1 MSRKRRARMPTKI
14 NIAKHTFKNTGYSE
28 NGASYGK
35 ASMSGWNVV
44 RSSPTSDIITNL
56 GTLRARSADLTMG
69 APIASSAINTSRT
82 NVIGVGLSVSPKP
95 KYSVLGITAKDAEQ
109 WARMVKNEFDVWA
122 SSKFCDI
129 FKKNNFYDMQDIAY
143 MSYLV
148 DGDSFAAFKYRTP
161 QPGMPYALRIQLFE
175 GSRVCNPGTQ
185 GVISSVSPWMVIV
198 QNPNNGNHI
207 IDGVEVDVDGA
218 VVAYWVCNKY
228 LYDPTN
234 MTQLPEWVRVE
245 SFSPQ
250 TGQPNILQIGHDE
263 RPEQY
268 RGVPYLAPVLESLK
282 QVSRYTSA
290 ELTAAIIKAYFTV
303 FFSEEVPN
311 TGGAFPLNE
320 GIKPRDKIT
329 LDPDKFELGPGS
341 MNVLPPGYKVTSMDP
356 QRSLSTFEPFTQ
368 ALIKEI
374 GAALEIPY
382 EVLIKSFNSSYTAS
396 RAALLQAGSNFKMRR
411 TWFARDFC
419 QPVFE
424 AWLAEAITI
433 GRIKALGFFDDP
445 LIHNAWCNTDWY
457 GPVMGV
463 LDPIKEVQGAA
474 LRVQYGIS
482 TREKET
488 AEMTGTSWDENVERL
503 AIEKQ
508 TMQRLGLPLET
519 AVVPSSDRSEN
530 EQNGE
535 VNKT

>member
-1 MSRKRRARMPTKI
+1 MPTKGKI
-14 NIAKHTFKNTGYSE
+14 NIARRTFKNTGYSE

-35 ASMSGWNVV
+35 ASMAGWDVV

-56 GTLRARSADLTMG
+56 STLRARSADLTMG
-69 APIASSAINTSRT
+69 APIASSAVNTSRT
-82 NVIGVGLSVSPKP
+82 NVIGVGLGVSPRP
-95 KYSVLGITAKDAEQ
+95 KYGILGIEASTAEQ
-109 WARMVKNEFDVWA
+109 WAKTVKNEFDVWA
-122 SSKFCDI
+122 SSKFCDV

-161 QPGMPYALRIQLFE
+161 QAGMPYALRLQLFE

-198 QNPNNGNHI
+198 RNPNNGNRI
-207 IDGVEVDVDGA
+207 IDGVEVDIDGA

-234 MTQLPEWVRVE
+234 MTQLPEWVRVDA
-245 SFSPQ
+245 FSQQ

-282 QVSRYTSA
+282 QVNRYTSA

-311 TGGAFPLNE
+311 TGSTFPLNE
-320 GIKPRDKIT
+320 GIKPEAKIT

-396 RAALLQAGSNFKMRR
+396 RAALLQASANFKMRR

-433 GRIKALGFFDDP
+433 GRIKAPGFFDDP

-503 AIEKQ
+503 AIEKE

-519 AVVPSSDRSEN
+519 AVVPSADRSEN

>member
-1 MSRKRRARMPTKI
+1 MPTKGKI
-14 NIAKHTFKNTGYSE
+14 NIARRTLKNTGYSE

-35 ASMSGWNVV
+35 ASMAGWDVV

-56 GTLRARSADLTMG
+56 STLRARSADLTMG

-109 WARMVKNEFDVWA
+109 WARMVKNEFDIWA

-198 QNPNNGNHI
+198 QNPNNGNRI
-207 IDGVEVDVDGA
+207 IDGVEVDSDGA

-234 MTQLPEWVRVE
+234 MTQLPEWVRVDA
-245 SFSPQ
+245 FSQQ